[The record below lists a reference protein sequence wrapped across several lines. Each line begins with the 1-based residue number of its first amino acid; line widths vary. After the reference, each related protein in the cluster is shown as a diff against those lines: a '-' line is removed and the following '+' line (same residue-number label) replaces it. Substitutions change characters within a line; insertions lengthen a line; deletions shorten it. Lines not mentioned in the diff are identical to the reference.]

1 MYIKFN
7 KTAPF
12 ELYHK
17 WLIFKPDILMDL
29 WHWDTSLVDQFNSK
43 NSINFKSVCSWY
55 GHHNNK
61 LLFLHTIT
69 SPHPSPCSAVGIS
82 FSVNAAH
89 YTTVH
94 SLNMHMHTLATALS
108 EPLLQTNQL
117 VLRKSDWLRG
127 GKELTAK
134 TPKCNVLAGQTDD
147 WVLLSVTR
155 HVKAGLPLPPDSLF
169 PNPKQVTSTMDF
181 YSLHLY
187 GVYD

>member
-1 MYIKFN
+1 
-7 KTAPF
+7 
-12 ELYHK
+12 
-17 WLIFKPDILMDL
+17 MDL

-134 TPKCNVLAGQTDD
+134 TPKCNVLSDRLTTGCFCQWHATWRLAYHCRQTLYFQTPNKLPAP
-147 WVLLSVTR
+147 WTFTVYTCTECTTR
-155 HVKAGLPLPPDSLF
+155 TGKHAPFGC
-169 PNPKQVTSTMDF
+169 TG
-181 YSLHLY
+181 Y
-187 GVYD
+187 GRPRFSWNTL